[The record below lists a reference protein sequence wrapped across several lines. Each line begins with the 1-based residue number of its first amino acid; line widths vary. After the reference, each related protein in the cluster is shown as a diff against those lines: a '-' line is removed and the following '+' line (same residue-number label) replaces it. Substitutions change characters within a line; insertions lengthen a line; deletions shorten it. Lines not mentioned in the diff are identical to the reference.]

1 MNRRTS
7 VKSRF
12 GWLAEFSPKRL
23 VPWVRNH
30 ALVARSSWKR
40 LLEEPLQT
48 ALTVGV
54 IAIALAL
61 STLLFQLAAM
71 GGSALGQMNNTS
83 DINLYFELGTEVRS
97 IEAFEDMWRGDPR
110 VQATQVITPEQGLA
124 EFESFSG
131 LGSILSSFDENPLPA
146 VVRITPADRL
156 AGRAA
161 ELRLLVQALQAS
173 EFVETAVLDFAW
185 LDRLNAVV
193 EFVDRLSIAVGLLLA
208 LGILLIL
215 GNTIRLTIENR
226 RNEIVVIKLVG
237 GTDRFVQRP
246 LLYAGFWYGLLGG
259 AVAVVLVAIVGALL
273 SYPLQQILLSYQS
286 SVQTLP
292 GVSFPVF
299 INLLVLGAS
308 LGCSGAWLSV
318 LQHLRNIEPT

>member
-7 VKSRF
+7 GKSRF
-12 GWLAEFSPKRL
+12 GWLADFSPKRL
-23 VPWVRNH
+23 IPWVRNH
-30 ALVARSSWKR
+30 FLVARSSWKR

-61 STLLFQLAAM
+61 PTLLFQLAAM

-83 DINLYFELGTEVRS
+83 DINLYFELGAEDQS
-97 IEAFEDMWRGDPR
+97 IQLFVDRWQGDSR
-110 VQATQVITPEQGLA
+110 VKTTQLITPEQGLA
-124 EFESFSG
+124 DFEIYSG
-131 LGSILSSFDENPLPA
+131 LGTILSSFDENPLPA

-156 AGRAA
+156 AGRGA
-161 ELRLLVQALQAS
+161 ELRLLLQALEAS
-173 EFVETAVLDFAW
+173 EFVDSAVLDFAW
-185 LDRLNAVV
+185 LDRLNAIV
-193 EFVDRLSIAVGLLLA
+193 EFVDRLSIAVGALLI

-246 LLYAGFWYGLLGG
+246 LLYAGFWYGFLGG

-273 SYPLQQILLSYQS
+273 SFPLQRILLSYQS
-286 SVQTLP
+286 SVQNMP
-292 GVSFPVF
+292 GLTFSVF
-299 INLLVLGAS
+299 VNLLLLGAL
-308 LGCSGAWLSV
+308 LGCAGAWLSV
-318 LQHLRNIEPT
+318 LQHLRSVEPR